1 MRLRA
6 LLLLPLLL
14 LTSCTPAEPVAVL
27 EPGQQPQEQSLSWE
41 SCNEVFECAFIAAP
55 LDWTSETGESIT
67 ISLMRFAG
75 TADREPILINPGGPG
90 SSAINWMRD
99 GYEYIGSDWFR
110 ENFQLI
116 AFDPRGV
123 GASTPVTCSDQDLK
137 DELLYSNSGY
147 EYGSEQDLVVSEA
160 LMLEFAESCQTR
172 GPSTAYFNTQQTAR
186 DMDLIR
192 GLLGMEELN
201 YLGFSYGT
209 ELGANYAALFPDR
222 VGKFVL
228 DGAVE
233 PTMDSSTKL
242 LGQIRGFDGAL
253 RAYLT
258 ACLDTPAYCPF
269 EGDIDSAM
277 ARIAGFLQAREVRPL
292 ETTIDRELGI
302 SAALAGMI
310 VTLYSQDSW
319 IYLSQAFDEAFNG
332 DGTFFVYL
340 ADFYNDRD
348 PDGGYISNI
357 NEANFAINCADD
369 AVTNS
374 GPDLDQEIRE
384 ASVVFGR
391 YFAGPDISCTG
402 WPEGIGMQSLDF
414 SVPLANSPIVIG
426 TTGDPATPYQQ
437 AVSLAEILDGAKLLT
452 LKGEGHTAYGDNSC
466 IDSLVDAYLEGQDL
480 GEGDLTC
487 F

>member
-90 SSAINWMRD
+90 SSAINCMRD
-99 GYEYIGSDWFR
+99 GYEYIGSNWLR
-110 ENFQLI
+110 ENFQVI

-137 DELLYSNSGY
+137 DELLYYNSGY

-228 DGAVE
+228 DGAVD

-269 EGDIDSAM
+269 EGDSDSAM

-357 NEANFAINCADD
+357 NEANFAINCADNS
-369 AVTNS
+369 VTRA

>member
-6 LLLLPLLL
+6 LLIIPLLL
-14 LTSCTPAEPVAVL
+14 LTSCTQAEPVAVL
-27 EPGQQPQEQSLSWE
+27 EPGQEPQEQALDWVE
-41 SCNEVFECAFIAAP
+41 CNEVFECAYLAAP
-55 LDWTSETGESIT
+55 LDWTSETGETVS
-67 ISLMRFAG
+67 ISLMRFQG
-75 TADREPILINPGGPG
+75 TGDREPILINPGGPG

-99 GYEYIGSDWFR
+99 GYQYIGTEWFR
-110 ENFQLI
+110 DNFQVI

-123 GASTPVTCSDQDLK
+123 GRSTPVTCSDIDLK
-137 DELLYSNSGY
+137 DQLLYVDSGF
-147 EYGSEQDLVVSEA
+147 EYGSEQDLIIAEGHMS
-160 LMLEFAESCQTR
+160 EFAESCQQR

-186 DMDLIR
+186 DMELIR
-192 GLLGMEELN
+192 EVLGIEQLN

-228 DGAVE
+228 DGAVD

-242 LGQIRGFDGAL
+242 LGQVRGFDAAL

-258 ACLDTPAYCPF
+258 ACLDTPEYCPF
-269 EGDIDSAM
+269 DGDIDSAM
-277 ARIAGFLQAREVRPL
+277 ARIAGFLQAREIRPM

-302 SAALAGMI
+302 SASLAGMI

-348 PDGGYISNI
+348 PDGGYLSNI
-357 NEANFAINCADD
+357 NEANYAINCADD
-369 AVTNS
+369 AVTS
-374 GPDLDQEIRE
+374 AGPNLDDEILE
-384 ASVVFGR
+384 SSIVFGR
-391 YFAGPDISCTG
+391 YFVGPDIACNG
-402 WPEGIGMQSLDF
+402 WPQGIGMQQLDYSL
-414 SVPLANSPIVIG
+414 PLANGPLVIG

-452 LKGEGHTAYGDNSC
+452 LKGEGHTAYGDNTC
-466 IDSLVDAYLEGQDL
+466 INSLVDAYLEGQEL
-480 GEGDLTC
+480 GEESVTC